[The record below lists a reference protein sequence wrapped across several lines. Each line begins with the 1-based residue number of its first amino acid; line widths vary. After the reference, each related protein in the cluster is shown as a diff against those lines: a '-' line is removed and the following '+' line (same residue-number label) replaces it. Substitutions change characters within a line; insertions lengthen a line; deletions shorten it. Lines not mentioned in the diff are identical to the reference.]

1 MHVCTYNLSQF
12 QHFSVTFTSFLTP
25 LKNRSSYSD
34 YGCRKPLSSS
44 SCSINTRNTKWLPP
58 ETNRASQE
66 LDPAIDIL
74 GFICYCFGISFHWRT
89 MLLSL
94 LFRIT
99 NAKNVLKI
107 KSQKYDLEENN
118 EIWNEEVTA
127 DNLDIQAEILWVL
140 LQTCARMFAVLKP
153 SCYFY
158 P

>member
-1 MHVCTYNLSQF
+1 MAAESHLAAPAAASTPVTQNDCPQRPAGLLRSWTLQQAVCDLF
-12 QHFSVTFTSFLTP
+12 VTASASLFT
-25 LKNRSSYSD
+25 
-34 YGCRKPLSSS
+34 
-44 SCSINTRNTKWLPP
+44 
-58 ETNRASQE
+58 EE
-66 LDPAIDIL
+66 L
-74 GFICYCFGISFHWRT
+74 C
-89 MLLSL
+89 LLSL

-127 DNLDIQAEILWVL
+127 DNLDIQAKILWVL

>member
-1 MHVCTYNLSQF
+1 M
-12 QHFSVTFTSFLTP
+12 
-25 LKNRSSYSD
+25 
-34 YGCRKPLSSS
+34 
-44 SCSINTRNTKWLPP
+44 
-58 ETNRASQE
+58 
-66 LDPAIDIL
+66 
-74 GFICYCFGISFHWRT
+74 
-89 MLLSL
+89 
-94 LFRIT
+94 
-99 NAKNVLKI
+99 LKI